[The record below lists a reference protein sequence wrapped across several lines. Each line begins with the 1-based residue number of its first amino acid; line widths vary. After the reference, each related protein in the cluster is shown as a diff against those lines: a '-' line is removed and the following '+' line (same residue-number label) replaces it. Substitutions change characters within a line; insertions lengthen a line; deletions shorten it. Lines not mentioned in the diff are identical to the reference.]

1 MRIRASATSILI
13 ITLSMSASIAWGF
26 TVNIGS
32 QITSSSSASGT
43 DPTLLYNSKT
53 LKAWVFWAQDPA
65 SNFTLFYRIYDP
77 SCLQS
82 ACLLPPATR
91 LTTDAHANFLPFAA
105 QSLNGSIWVFWV
117 STRTGNNDIFYK
129 VYNGTGWTGDIQ
141 FTTYTGN
148 DIRPSVVGTQ
158 DGGLLVAWASGMV
171 CASSNSTCITNIFIR
186 KYDGTAW
193 LPAQQATFSGRD
205 YEPSLAQ
212 AGNGTIWLT
221 WASDRAATNG
231 KNDIFYK
238 TITPS
243 MMMGPDTQLTT
254 SPHNDDYPSIVAVNN
269 SNSKAVAVV
278 WSSDR
283 NSTFDALLNATV
295 PEYDIFLKYSL
306 NGGISWSADTQLN
319 HDPILNPS
327 APIDDVEPSA
337 ALLGSGR
344 IGIVWQSDMTG
355 TNFNIFSMSLFIA
368 DCAVTAVAPSQTVL
382 AQGNILK
389 VNATL
394 SNLGWESE
402 TFPIA
407 LSANGTS
414 IQSLQAS
421 VPYQGV
427 SIVTFAWNTTGFA
440 LGHYVV
446 KVTAANLTGEANP
459 ANNIMTTTTIL
470 SIPGDVNGDRKVNIL
485 DLTIVALSFSSV
497 QGGPNYNPNAD
508 VVPDGVVNIRD
519 LTFVAIH
526 FGQAG

>member
-1 MRIRASATSILI
+1 MRIGASVTSILI
-13 ITLSMSASIAWGF
+13 ITLSLGPSIAWGF

-32 QITSSSSASGT
+32 QITSSTSASSK
-43 DPTLLYNSKT
+43 DPNLLYNSKT
-53 LKAWVFWAQDPA
+53 QKAWVFFVQDPA
-65 SNFTLFYRIYDP
+65 SNLTIFYRIYDP

-91 LTTDAHANFLPFAA
+91 LTTDTHANFLPSAA
-105 QSLNGSIWVFWV
+105 QSINGSIWVFWV

-129 VYNGTGWTGDIQ
+129 LYNGTGWTSDIQ
-141 FTTYTGN
+141 FTTYIGN
-148 DIRPSVVGTQ
+148 DIRPSVISTL
-158 DGGLLVAWASGMV
+158 DGGLLVAWASGMG
-171 CASSNSTCITNIFIR
+171 CAGSTCVTNIFLR
-186 KYDGTAW
+186 KYNGTAW
-193 LPAQQATFSGRD
+193 LPVQQATFSGRD

-212 AGNGTIWLT
+212 STNGTVWLA
-221 WASDRAATNG
+221 WASDRAALNG
-231 KNDIFYK
+231 KSDVFYK
-238 TITPS
+238 TVNPS
-243 MMMGPDTQLTT
+243 MVLGPDIQLTS
-254 SPHNDDYPSIVAVNN
+254 SPHNDDFPSIVAVKN

-319 HDPILNPS
+319 HDPILTPS
-327 APIDDVEPSA
+327 RPVDDLEPSA
-337 ALLGSGR
+337 TLLGSGR

-355 TNFNIFSMSLFIA
+355 TNYNIFSMSLFIA
-368 DCAVTAVAPSQTVL
+368 DCAVTAVTPSQTVL

-402 TFPIA
+402 TFSIA

-459 ANNIMTTTTIL
+459 VNNIMTTSIIL

-485 DLTIVALSFSSV
+485 DLTIVALSFGSV

-508 VVPDGVVNIRD
+508 VVRDGVVNIRD